1 LQRSSTAR
9 VILPLVLPL
18 YLPSLI
24 FAFSMSLLIPVL
36 PLFAKSFDIPY
47 TLVGLMLSG
56 DGIGMLIG
64 DIPAGP
70 IVRRFGLKQTM
81 LAGIALVAVATSAL
95 FWAPSIPVVMLFRI
109 LSGFGVSLYSV
120 SRHTWIS
127 STIPTENR
135 GRAIS
140 LLGGVFRMGKF
151 AGPVVGGLIASAYGL
166 RTPFLLFG
174 IAYGIAFL
182 NVAIFM
188 AKLPEGIQQPNEHGK
203 FATGILLET
212 LKSQF
217 GVLRTAGL
225 GYLFLQMVR
234 AGPSIFIPL
243 FAADV
248 LGMDVST
255 IGIIMSLTSAMD
267 VAMFIPAGIIM
278 DRLGR
283 KYAIISSAV
292 ILVLGMSVI
301 PFTSGMLT
309 LSLAGV
315 LTGFG
320 NGLGSGTMLTLGADL
335 APVETRGEFLGF
347 WRLIGDTG
355 STSAPM
361 LMGNIADLFALPVT
375 SWFLAGMGIVT
386 ILIFSISVKET
397 LEKRKFPLPEI
408 ANQ

>member
-36 PLFAKSFDIPY
+36 PLYAKSFNIPY
-47 TLVGLMLSG
+47 SLVGLMLSG

-64 DIPAGP
+64 DIPTGT
-70 IVRRFGLKQTM
+70 ILRRFGLKQTM
-81 LAGIALVAVATSAL
+81 LAGIALVAVATSGL
-95 FWAPSIPVVMLFRI
+95 FWAPSIPIAMLFRI
-109 LSGFGVSLYSV
+109 LSGFGVSLYAV

-127 STIPTENR
+127 SSIPAESR
-135 GRAIS
+135 GRAIA
-140 LLGGVFRMGKF
+140 LLGGVFRIGKF
-151 AGPVVGGLIASAYGL
+151 AGPVIGGLIASAYGL

-174 IAYGIAFL
+174 IAYGIAFV

-188 AKLPEGIQQPNEHGK
+188 AKMPAGIQQTNEHGK
-203 FATGILLET
+203 FQTGLLLDA

-217 GVLRTAGL
+217 GVLKTAGL
-225 GYLFLQMVR
+225 GYLFFQMVR
-234 AGPSIFIPL
+234 TGPTIFIPL

-248 LGMDVST
+248 LGMDVGT

-283 KYAIISSAV
+283 KHAILSSAV
-292 ILVLGMSVI
+292 ILALGMSII
-301 PFTSGMLT
+301 PFTNSTLT
-309 LSLAGV
+309 LSLAGM
-315 LTGFG
+315 LTGLG

-375 SWFLAGMGIVT
+375 SWFLAGMGVVT
-386 ILIFSISVKET
+386 FVIFSLFVKET
-397 LEKRKFPLPEI
+397 LEKREFPLPEI

>member
-1 LQRSSTAR
+1 
-9 VILPLVLPL
+9 
-18 YLPSLI
+18 LI

-36 PLFAKSFDIPY
+36 PLYAKSFNIPY
-47 TLVGLMLSG
+47 SLVGLMLSG

-64 DIPAGP
+64 DIPTGT
-70 IVRRFGLKQTM
+70 ILRRFGLKQTM
-81 LAGIALVAVATSAL
+81 LAGIALVAVATSGL
-95 FWAPSIPVVMLFRI
+95 FWAPSIPIAMLFRI
-109 LSGFGVSLYSV
+109 LSGFGVSLYAV

-127 STIPTENR
+127 SSIPAESR
-135 GRAIS
+135 GRAIA
-140 LLGGVFRMGKF
+140 LLGGVFRIGKF
-151 AGPVVGGLIASAYGL
+151 AGPVIGGLIAFAYGL

-174 IAYGIAFL
+174 IAYGIAFV

-188 AKLPEGIQQPNEHGK
+188 AKMPAGIQQTNEHGK
-203 FATGILLET
+203 FQTGLLLDA

-217 GVLRTAGL
+217 GVLKTAGL
-225 GYLFLQMVR
+225 GYLFFQMVR
-234 AGPSIFIPL
+234 TGPTIFIPL

-248 LGMDVST
+248 LGMDVGT

-283 KYAIISSAV
+283 KHAILSSAV
-292 ILVLGMSVI
+292 ILALGMSII
-301 PFTSGMLT
+301 PFTNSTLM
-309 LSLAGV
+309 LSLAGM
-315 LTGFG
+315 LTGLG

-375 SWFLAGMGIVT
+375 SWFLAGMGVVT
-386 ILIFSISVKET
+386 FVIFSLFVKET
-397 LEKRKFPLPEI
+397 LEKREFPLPEI